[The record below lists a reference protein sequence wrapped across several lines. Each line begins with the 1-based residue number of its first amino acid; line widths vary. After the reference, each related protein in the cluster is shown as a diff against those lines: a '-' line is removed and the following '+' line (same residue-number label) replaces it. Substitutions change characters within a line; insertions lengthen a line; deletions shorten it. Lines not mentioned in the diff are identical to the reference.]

1 MSNLSDFIGGG
12 GGGELRFQDF
22 TSSGTFTPS
31 AALLAK
37 GGQVYYELIGGGSSG
52 AIGYTNAAAI
62 GGDAGVYKTGVIT
75 LTGAESVTIGAGG
88 AAVSATGTS
97 TAGNAGSQSSIGALA
112 TAAGGIAPP
121 APASSVANNG
131 GGGRGAG
138 GIGYFATDTNYTLDA
153 RGGVG
158 VNGRAGGGGG
168 STPYSSANY
177 GPWHM
182 RGCDGGGNGAYSQ
195 SGAAAT
201 ATSGTANT
209 GGGGGGASNDNNT
222 GIKTSGAGGSGWCRI
237 VWFE

>member
-1 MSNLSDFIGGG
+1 MSVISQFMAAGGG
-12 GGGELRFQDF
+12 GKLRFQDF

-52 AIGYTNAAAI
+52 AVGYSGVAAI

-88 AAVSATGTS
+88 AAVSATATQ
-97 TAGNAGSQSSIGALA
+97 TAGNAGSQSSIGSLA
-112 TAAGGIAPP
+112 TAAGGAAPP
-121 APASSVANNG
+121 APPGLG

-138 GIGYFATDTNYTLDA
+138 GIGYFTTDTSYTLDA

-158 VNGRAGGGGG
+158 VNGLAGGGGG
-168 STPYSSANY
+168 STPYAATNY

-182 RGCDGGGNGAYSQ
+182 QGCDGGGNGAYSS

-201 ATSGTANT
+201 ATAGTANT
-209 GGGGGGASNDNNT
+209 GGGGGGASNDYSIGT
-222 GIKTSGAGGSGWCRI
+222 KTSGAGGSGWCRI

>member
-22 TSSGTFTPS
+22 TASGTFTPS

-52 AIGYTNAAAI
+52 AVGYSNAAAI

-88 AAVSATGTS
+88 AAVSATATQ

-112 TAAGGIAPP
+112 TAAGGAAPP
-121 APASSVANNG
+121 APTLASNG

-138 GIGYFATDTNYTLDA
+138 GIGYFTTDTAYTLDA

-158 VNGRAGGGGG
+158 VNGLAGGGGG
-168 STPYSSANY
+168 AITASN

-182 RGCDGGGNGAYSQ
+182 QGCDGGGDGAYSTG
-195 SGAAAT
+195 GAAAT
-201 ATSGTANT
+201 ATAGTANT
-209 GGGGGGASNDNNT
+209 GGGGGGASNNT
-222 GIKTSGAGGSGWCRI
+222 STGTKTSGAGGSGWCRI

>member
-22 TSSGTFTPS
+22 TASGTFTPS

-52 AIGYTNAAAI
+52 AVGYSNAAAI

-88 AAVSATGTS
+88 AAVSATATQ

-112 TAAGGIAPP
+112 TAAGGAAPP
-121 APASSVANNG
+121 APTLASNG

-138 GIGYFATDTNYTLDA
+138 GIGYFTTDTGYTLDA

-158 VNGRAGGGGG
+158 VNGLAGGGGG
-168 STPYSSANY
+168 SITFNY
-177 GPWHM
+177 GHWPM
-182 RGCDGGGNGAYSQ
+182 QGCDGGGNGAYST
-195 SGAAAT
+195 GGVAAT
-201 ATSGTANT
+201 ATAGTANT
-209 GGGGGGASNDNNT
+209 GGGGGGASNNT
-222 GIKTSGAGGSGWCRI
+222 STGTKTSGAGGSGWCRI

>member
-1 MSNLSDFIGGG
+1 MSNLSDFLASGGG
-12 GGGELRFQDF
+12 KLRYQEF

-52 AIGYTNAAAI
+52 AIGHASAAAI

-88 AAVSATGTS
+88 AAVSATATN

-112 TAAGGIAPP
+112 TAAGGAAPP
-121 APASSVANNG
+121 APVASQSNNG

-138 GIGYFATDTNYTLDA
+138 GIGYFTTDTGYTLDA

-158 VNGRAGGGGG
+158 VNGLAGGGGG
-168 STPYSSANY
+168 STPFSTVNY

-182 RGCDGGGNGAYSQ
+182 RGCDGGGNGAYSTG
-195 SGAAAT
+195 GAAAT
-201 ATSGTANT
+201 ATAGTANT
-209 GGGGGGASNDNNT
+209 GGGGGGASNDNSVGT
-222 GIKTSGAGGSGWCRI
+222 KTSGAGGSGFCRV

>member
-1 MSNLSDFIGGG
+1 MSNLSEFMSAGVGK
-12 GGGELRFQDF
+12 LRYQEF

-37 GGQVYYELIGGGSSG
+37 GGRVYYELIGGGRSG
-52 AIGYTNAAAI
+52 AIGYSYAAAI

-75 LTGAESVTIGAGG
+75 LTGEESVTIGAGG
-88 AAVSATGTS
+88 ANVSATATN

-112 TAAGGIAPP
+112 TAAGGAAPP
-121 APASSVANNG
+121 APTVPYNG

-138 GIGYFATDTNYTLDA
+138 GIGFFTTDTSLTLDA

-158 VNGRAGGGGG
+158 VNGLAGGGGG
-168 STPYSSANY
+168 STPFTAANY

-182 RGCDGGGNGAYSQ
+182 RGCDGGGNGAFSTG
-195 SGAAAT
+195 GAAAT
-201 ATSGTANT
+201 ATAATANT
-209 GGGGGGASNDNNT
+209 GGGGGGASNDNSIGT
-222 GIKTSGAGGSGWCRI
+222 KTSGAGGSGWCRI

>member
-1 MSNLSDFIGGG
+1 MSNLSDFISA

-37 GGQVYYELIGGGSSG
+37 GGRVYYELIGGGSSG
-52 AIGYTNAAAI
+52 AIGHSIAVAI

-88 AAVSATGTS
+88 AAVSATATN
-97 TAGNAGSQSSIGALA
+97 TAGNAGSQSSIGSLA

-121 APASSVANNG
+121 APTGNNNG

-138 GIGYFATDTNYTLDA
+138 GIGYFTTDTTYTLDA

-158 VNGRAGGGGG
+158 VNGLAGGGGG
-168 STPYSSANY
+168 STPYYSSNY

-182 RGCDGGGNGAYSQ
+182 RGCDGGGNGAYSS

-201 ATSGTANT
+201 ATAATANT
-209 GGGGGGASNDNNT
+209 GGGGGGASNDNSIGT
-222 GIKTSGAGGSGWCRI
+222 KTSGAGGSGWCRI